1 MSTLMAVSRRRES
14 KLVSEDIAVLTVPWD
29 LVLTWT
35 RVLKTEKVPIQGR
48 PRKIKPLFFWRLPK
62 LSPSQLGNFSPIK
75 SVDINSGGPRGQ
87 YWMLC
92 WRKMHN
98 THESRQNCHRMVSKG
113 SKFCSKVRHLKEFE
127 LGAGRG
133 RLTSPC
139 RWLCWWQGKA
149 ATPAQRNPLLMHQ
162 KSMYNVHTLYSVHT
176 YRGPWQCASSSCI
189 YGIIFLAEPCAQ
201 SLIFV

>member
-1 MSTLMAVSRRRES
+1 MTCCRWKSTVLPG
-14 KLVSEDIAVLTVPWD
+14 KLFFLNLCPVDICPHRD
-29 LVLTWT
+29 
-35 RVLKTEKVPIQGR
+35 KSPEKVPIQGI
-48 PRKIKPLFFWRLPK
+48 PRRIKHLFFWRLPK
-62 LSPSQLGNFSPIK
+62 LSPSKLGIFSHIK
-75 SVDINSGGPRGQ
+75 SVEINSGGSRGT
-87 YWMLC
+87 YWKLC
-92 WRKMHN
+92 WRKIHN

-113 SKFCSKVRHLKEFE
+113 SKFCSKLRHLKEFE

-162 KSMYNVHTLYSVHT
+162 QSMFSTYIEHT

-189 YGIIFLAEPCAQ
+189 YRTIFLAEPCAQ
-201 SLIFV
+201 SLIFF